1 MSLISHNLQ
10 DPDCIFAGRSL
21 TQFDLYLS
29 TMSPTPSLSSVK
41 IVAIDSSTRLRE
53 PVCDSQDSEGFSLHI
68 PVVDTIPA
76 IRERRQLVMGE
87 EAGLMPLMLE
97 DGRVRLSQY
106 GHSVYFELSRARR
119 SWNSYNLAALYWRM
133 KGNAFE
139 SIECL
144 RRALFFGGTKES
156 QTVSLVS
163 LGNVLH
169 QSLRSEDAATVL
181 G

>member
-1 MSLISHNLQ
+1 MVPIPRQHSI
-10 DPDCIFAGRSL
+10 
-21 TQFDLYLS
+21 
-29 TMSPTPSLSSVK
+29 K
-41 IVAIDSSTRLRE
+41 IVAIDSTTKLRE
-53 PVCDSQDSEGFSLHI
+53 PVCDSQDIEGFTLHI
-68 PVVDTIPA
+68 PVVDAVPA
-76 IRERRQLVMGE
+76 IRERRELVMGE
-87 EAGLMPLMLE
+87 EAGLMPVMLE
-97 DGRVRLSQY
+97 DGRIRLSQY
-106 GHSVYFELSRARR
+106 GHSVYFELSRGRR

-169 QSLRSEDAATVL
+169 QSLRSDDAAAIL
-181 G
+181 GL